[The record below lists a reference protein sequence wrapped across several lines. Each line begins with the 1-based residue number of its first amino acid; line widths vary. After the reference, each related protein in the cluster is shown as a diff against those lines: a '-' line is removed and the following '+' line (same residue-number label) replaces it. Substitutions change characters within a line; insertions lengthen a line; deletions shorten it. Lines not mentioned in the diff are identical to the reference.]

1 MKTAITGGIGS
12 GKSYVCQRLALRG
25 INIYD
30 CDAAAKRLMRTSPLL
45 RQQLTDLIGP
55 DTYHADG
62 TLNKA
67 AVAAFLL
74 ASESHAKAIDSVVH
88 PAVALD
94 FEQSGLQWM
103 ECAILFESG
112 FDRLVDR
119 VVVVTADTDVRIRR
133 IMQRDNISEA
143 KARQWIARQW
153 AQEEVVRRAD
163 YVIRNNGNDD
173 IDSQIERLV
182 ERIKE

>member
-1 MKTAITGGIGS
+1 MKIAITGGIGS
-12 GKSYVCQRLALRG
+12 GKSYVCRLLNQRG
-25 INIYD
+25 IEIYD
-30 CDAAAKRLMRTSPLL
+30 CDAAAKRLMRDSLSL
-45 RQQLTDLIGP
+45 RRQLTALIGMEAY
-55 DTYHADG
+55 TAEG
-62 TLNKA
+62 LLNKA
-67 AVAAFLL
+67 AVAQFLL
-74 ASESHAKAIDSVVH
+74 QSDTNAKAIDSIVH
-88 PAVALD
+88 PAVAAD
-94 FEQSGLQWM
+94 FRQSGMQWM

-173 IDSQIERLV
+173 IDGQIERLV